1 MTLNIAVSVL
11 AIIKFGICGAI
22 AGKITALIYRGSV
35 MIYYA
40 NKKVLG
46 RRFGQTYRLLIANG
60 AVFAAVMALM
70 YVDSF
75 SGMSFGKLVLNGIIH
90 SLWISGLYIAANFL
104 VQRKA
109 FSTFIG
115 MCRARERS

>member
-1 MTLNIAVSVL
+1 MLRRIKRITKRAVSVL
-11 AIIKFGICGAI
+11 KKHMESGGFKTAGVEIGFGGGDGDLPPIEIEMPGN
-22 AGKITALIYRGSV
+22 R
-35 MIYYA
+35 
-40 NKKVLG
+40 
-46 RRFGQTYRLLIANG
+46 
-60 AVFAAVMALM
+60 
-70 YVDSF
+70 
-75 SGMSFGKLVLNGIIH
+75 KLVLNGIIH